1 VTSLPHPLGLATS
14 LLFGVAF
21 GGVMAASAAGQDS
34 PPPWRFT
41 GPSFVAVSVSDL
53 EASVAWYGRVLGLAV
68 VRSLDLPDAS
78 VRVRLLRGGDVIV
91 ELMAHDDP
99 IGVDPDLA
107 DEPPFRFLGLLKS
120 GLFVD
125 DIEAFHAWL
134 ASEEVDADETIGRDE
149 ALGHA
154 TFIFRDP
161 DGNILQAF
169 APVSPNHS
177 GPGIV

>member
-1 VTSLPHPLGLATS
+1 MMTSHPFGLATS
-14 LLFGVAF
+14 LLFGLAFAGVVA
-21 GGVMAASAAGQDS
+21 APASGQDS
-34 PPPWRFT
+34 PASWRFT
-41 GPSFVAVSVSDL
+41 SPSFVAVSVSDL
-53 EASVAWYGRVLGLAV
+53 EASVEWYGRVLGLEV

-78 VRVRLLRGGDVIV
+78 VRVRLLRGDEVIV
-91 ELMAHDDP
+91 ELIAHDDP
-99 IGVDPDLA
+99 IGVDPGLA
-107 DEPPFRFLGLLKS
+107 GEPPFRFLGLLKS

-134 ASEEVDADETIGRDE
+134 ASEDVDADETIGQDE

-169 APVSPNHS
+169 APVSSNLS
-177 GPGIV
+177 DPGVV